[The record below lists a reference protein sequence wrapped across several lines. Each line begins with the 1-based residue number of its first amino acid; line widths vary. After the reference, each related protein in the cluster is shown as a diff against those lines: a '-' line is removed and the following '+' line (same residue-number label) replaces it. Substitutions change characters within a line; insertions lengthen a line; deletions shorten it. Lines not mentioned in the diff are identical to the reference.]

1 MKAIVYEQ
9 YGSPEVLQLKE
20 VPEPKPRHNEVLIKV
35 HATTV
40 TAGDWRMRKAEPF
53 AARLYNGL
61 LRPKRVK
68 ILGFELSGEV
78 EAVGK
83 HVLRF
88 KPGDQVYAQTGFGFG
103 AYAEYICLPDI
114 GTANTGLV
122 AIKPT
127 NMTHEQAAA
136 VPTGGLAAWNLLR
149 AGGIANAKKV
159 LINGASG
166 SVGTF
171 AVQIA
176 RQFGAKV
183 TGTCSARN
191 MDLVS
196 SLGAEKVLD
205 YKKVDLTKVGESYD
219 LIFDAAG
226 KLISGLTGGNFRKI
240 LSPEGNFVSV
250 EDPRKDNNEDLT
262 TLKDLIEEGHI
273 KSVIDKV
280 FPLEEMVEAHRYVE
294 SGKKHGNVVI
304 KVC

>member
-9 YGSPEVLQLKE
+9 YGPPEVLQLKE

-53 AARLYNGL
+53 AARIYNGL
-61 LRPKRVK
+61 LKPRRVK

-103 AYAEYICLPDI
+103 AYAEFICLPDI
-114 GTANTGLV
+114 GTEKIGLV
-122 AIKPT
+122 AIKPS

-149 AGGIANAKKV
+149 DGNIASAKKV
-159 LINGASG
+159 LINGSSG

-191 MDLVS
+191 MDLVK
-196 SLGAEKVLD
+196 SLGADIVLD
-205 YKKVDLTKVGESYD
+205 YKKTDLIKSGESYD

-226 KLISGLTGGNFRKI
+226 KLISGLTGSNFRKI
-240 LSPEGNFVSV
+240 LAPEGDYVSV
-250 EDPRKDNNEDLT
+250 QDQRKDRTEDLMD
-262 TLKDLIEEGHI
+262 LKELIEKGHI

-280 FPLEEMVEAHRYVE
+280 FPLEEAAAAHRYVE
-294 SGKKHGNVVI
+294 SGKKHGNVI
-304 KVC
+304 LKVC